1 MLYESRGMYKI
12 MAELTRKEH
21 LEIII
26 TTSINEFISKY
37 VYDYLKKSKLT
48 DYAINKFNIEE
59 DDIEIYEYIARDIVV
74 EALMRYQRNLVNII
88 SIYNIS
94 STGTIVE
101 QINEL
106 KESLRTNE
114 NLFECLKYLRLN
126 VFSLDRDFEKVV
138 IEKFEKEIKEH
149 LMDIKDVESGK
160 VIKTISQKNI
170 ELEKEKEK
178 EIKKYEEISRI
189 NSSYW
194 SDYEDSIREVRGL
207 DKDCPIF

>member
-12 MAELTRKEH
+12 MAELTRQEH

-26 TTSINEFISKY
+26 TTSINEFLSKY
-37 VYDYLKKSKLT
+37 VYDYLKKTKLT

-74 EALMRYQRNLVNII
+74 EALMKYQSNLINII
-88 SIYNIS
+88 SIYNFF
-94 STGTIVE
+94 STDTIVDK
-101 QINEL
+101 INKL
-106 KESLRTNE
+106 KESLRTDE

-138 IEKFEKEIKEH
+138 IEKIETEIKEH

-170 ELEKEKEK
+170 ELEKEK

>member
-12 MAELTRKEH
+12 MAELTRKEY

-37 VYDYLKKSKLT
+37 VYDYFKKSKLT

-59 DDIEIYEYIARDIVV
+59 DAIEIHEYIARDIVV
-74 EALMRYQRNLVNII
+74 EALMRYQRNLINII

-94 STGTIVE
+94 STGTIVD
-101 QINEL
+101 QINKL
-106 KESLRTNE
+106 KESLRTDE
-114 NLFECLKYLRLN
+114 NLFERLKYLTLN

-138 IEKFEKEIKEH
+138 IEKIEKEIKEH
-149 LMDIKDVESGK
+149 LIDIKDVESGK

-170 ELEKEKEK
+170 ELEKENEKKIKE
-178 EIKKYEEISRI
+178 YEEISRI

>member
-74 EALMRYQRNLVNII
+74 EALMRYQSNLINIM
-88 SIYNIS
+88 SIYNIF
-94 STGTIVE
+94 STGTIAE

-106 KESLRTNE
+106 KESLRTHE
-114 NLFECLKYLRLN
+114 NLFGMFE
-126 VFSLDRDFEKVV
+126 VF
-138 IEKFEKEIKEH
+138 
-149 LMDIKDVESGK
+149 
-160 VIKTISQKNI
+160 KTK
-170 ELEKEKEK
+170 
-178 EIKKYEEISRI
+178 
-189 NSSYW
+189 
-194 SDYEDSIREVRGL
+194 
-207 DKDCPIF
+207 CF

>member
-1 MLYESRGMYKI
+1 MLFESRGMHKI
-12 MAELTRKEH
+12 MAELTRIEH

-37 VYDYLKKSKLT
+37 VYDYFKKSKLT

-59 DDIEIYEYIARDIVV
+59 DAIEVHEYIARDIVV
-74 EALMRYQRNLVNII
+74 EALMRYQRDLIKII
-88 SIYNIS
+88 SIYNIC
-94 STGTIVE
+94 STGTIVDK
-101 QINEL
+101 INKL
-106 KESLRTNE
+106 KESLRNDE

-170 ELEKEKEK
+170 ELEKEDEKKIKE
-178 EIKKYEEISRI
+178 YEEISRI